1 MDAANIP
8 KIGIHPHTAKVIELR
23 ITTPIHSEN
32 DAPGSIR
39 AARPPEITAC
49 RRTATA
55 QRTNSIR
62 IMMTKRSGLSDIDVI
77 IGKVALSSFK
87 ISGMMKARKST
98 VITDHIAPLKRKS
111 GSACF
116 TPSLQ

>member
-1 MDAANIP
+1 MDAVNIP

-23 ITTPIHSEN
+23 ITTPIHSEK
-32 DAPGSIR
+32 DDPGSIS
-39 AARPPEITAC
+39 AVSPPEITAC
-49 RRTATA
+49 RRMPTA
-55 QRTNSIR
+55 QSAKSISIR
-62 IMMTKRSGLSDIDVI
+62 MTRSSGFPDSEVI

-87 ISGMMKARKST
+87 ISGMIKARKST
-98 VITDHIAPLKRKS
+98 VITDQMSPLKRKT